1 MNNILNRILNF
12 LKNWTVSVFY
22 RKKSWLVVLLLSIFV
37 VATVSITAKTNM
49 IKNLMAQNNTDND
62 ETPVKKKK

>member
-1 MNNILNRILNF
+1 MNNILNRILGF

-22 RKKSWLVVLLLSIFV
+22 RKKSWLVVLLLSVFV
-37 VATVSITAKTNM
+37 IATISITAKTNM